1 MLLEQFKKGKFNLVG
16 SFYKFQRGPA
26 NFIQVPE
33 LQWKTDKTL
42 SLTITNTPKEGR
54 RATFTEL
61 YKQWKETDNSIYL
74 EIMSNRVLLG
84 DFD

>member
-1 MLLEQFKKGKFNLVG
+1 MLLEQFKKGKFKLVD
-16 SFYKFQRGPA
+16 SCYEFQRGPA

-33 LQWKTDKTL
+33 LTYKVGGIL
-42 SLTITNTPKEGR
+42 SLTFTTVPVEGR
-54 RATFTEL
+54 RSSFIEL
-61 YKQWKETDNSIYL
+61 YKQWKETDNTLYL